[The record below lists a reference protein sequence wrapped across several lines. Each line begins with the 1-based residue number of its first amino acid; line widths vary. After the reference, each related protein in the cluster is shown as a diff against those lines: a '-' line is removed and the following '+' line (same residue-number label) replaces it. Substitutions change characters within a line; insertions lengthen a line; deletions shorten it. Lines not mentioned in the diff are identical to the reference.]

1 LVFTIKFIYLFVM
14 FYLNFNLLVLYLHQN
29 RKMKSLA
36 FDDNRINKNN
46 YEIFSIKNMSE
57 LR

>member
-1 LVFTIKFIYLFVM
+1 M

-36 FDDNRINKNN
+36 FDDNRIKKIN